1 MKYVLKEGKISK
13 LEGGDSGQTY
23 LVNHNKKKFVLRE
36 YENEKAADYYVMVHK
51 KLQQYGFFPN
61 LYYKEKNKILFEY
74 IDGRDC
80 KKSDALKV
88 AYQVGKICAT
98 INKLK
103 LRSVD
108 KDSKNVNYALELFR
122 KNNFLNEEDIR
133 ALEVRYETMRN
144 KLKPKLTVEFDDVYA
159 ENFRLRKG
167 KVYLVDIEDI
177 DYKYQGRGIGKA
189 FLRWFKTK
197 KQRQKFKQGYE
208 SIASMKFVTEDYLQF
223 LYLNFLTFSLAYKVK
238 NRKNIN
244 PKDKIR
250 LIKIINGEKI

>member
-1 MKYVLKEGKISK
+1 MGEPQEIIQGLCGGNAAGQGGASARFFKDGYNAGYLKKRKGKEGKISK

-144 KLKPKLTVEFDDVYA
+144 KLKPKLK
-159 ENFRLRKG
+159 LKPSS
-167 KVYLVDIEDI
+167 
-177 DYKYQGRGIGKA
+177 
-189 FLRWFKTK
+189 K
-197 KQRQKFKQGYE
+197 K
-208 SIASMKFVTEDYLQF
+208 
-223 LYLNFLTFSLAYKVK
+223 N
-238 NRKNIN
+238 
-244 PKDKIR
+244 
-250 LIKIINGEKI
+250 